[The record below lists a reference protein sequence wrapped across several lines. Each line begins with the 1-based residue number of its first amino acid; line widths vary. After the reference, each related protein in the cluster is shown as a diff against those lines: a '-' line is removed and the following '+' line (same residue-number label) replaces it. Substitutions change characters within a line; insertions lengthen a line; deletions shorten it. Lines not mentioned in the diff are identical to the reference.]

1 MSNANNHAYDSHS
14 NYPLHIASR
23 DGVRH
28 HLKDEVR
35 LITQLPD
42 EWPKV
47 RGRAVA
53 KKSYSVESKY
63 SFVMD
68 GATHQVEV
76 VMFSEG
82 GDVRGHLVDGK
93 YFISQHALGSSMP
106 IELMFASFKA
116 NKVRPK
122 VRREWYPDYM
132 GSSVDSYSLVTL
144 NGQGAPTAEPY
155 ADVLGY
161 DLHEIDCI
169 ADLVAQSYKFLWD
182 NATGTFVATTDKHV
196 ITKRL
201 RKPWMQLMVQM
212 HYGENRT
219 IVADH
224 GKLLRFLVQ
233 KAAPSLSNEELD
245 ALKPFIDAPVGVS
258 DLVSAAARQA
268 ELNELI
274 RAYEDPFVLELGANV
289 DEDPLFT
296 IND

>member
-1 MSNANNHAYDSHS
+1 MRNANNHAYDPHS
-14 NYPLHIASR
+14 NFPLHIASR

-53 KKSYSVESKY
+53 KKSYTVESKY
-63 SFVMD
+63 EFITD
-68 GATHQVEV
+68 GTTHQVEV
-76 VMFSEG
+76 VTFSEG

-93 YFISQHALGSSMP
+93 YFISGEALGQSMP

-116 NKVRPK
+116 NKVRPR
-122 VRREWYPDYM
+122 VRREWFPDYM
-132 GSSVDSYSLVTL
+132 GNSIDAYTLVTL
-144 NGQGAPTAEPY
+144 DGKGAPTSEPY

-161 DLHEIDCI
+161 EKHDIDCI
-169 ADLVAQSYKFLWD
+169 ADLVAQSYKFVWEPT
-182 NATGTFVATTDKHV
+182 TGVFEAVTDKHI
-196 ITKRL
+196 ITKRI

-212 HYGENRT
+212 HYGEGRT
-219 IVADH
+219 VEADH
-224 GKLLRFLVQ
+224 GKLLRFLMQ
-233 KAAPSLSNEELD
+233 KAVPNLSETEIDMLR
-245 ALKPFIDAPVGVS
+245 PFIDAPLDVS
-258 DLVSAAARQA
+258 DLVGAASRQEA
-268 ELNELI
+268 LNELI
-274 RAYEDPFVLELGANV
+274 HAYESPFVLELGANV